1 MERYRRPDAF
11 HFRLRSNES
20 GAAEANGGRG
30 INVTQRFRRALRAAA
45 VFLVLSA
52 ATAGAQATSVQTSTD
67 TLRLTVDDA
76 VRFALRDGLEASL
89 AREEVRAAQSAVG
102 VARSYA
108 LPQVNAS
115 GTYTRNLKK
124 PVLFFEIDPGDV
136 QSFELGQD
144 NAWFGGVS
152 LTQTI
157 YAFGRLRSGYRMAKD
172 RAVAAESAGDDVA
185 AAIAREVKTSYYF
198 VLLAAAQVDIAE
210 KSLENAERNASN
222 IADRVRQG
230 VTADF
235 DRLRAEV
242 TVEERK
248 PIVTRVGNDYRIALE
263 TLKRLLRVPL
273 DHPVVLT
280 DSLAYEPHPET
291 LDEVM
296 TRALAG
302 RRDLQAARAEAS
314 AAEYQRKAQAAML
327 RPLLNLDA
335 SASWQGETSSNFWP
349 GDMEAASSAAV
360 GVSLVW
366 PLFDGL
372 RNRNEVRIAQ
382 AQERAARIQ
391 EERLSDIVRLEVRSS
406 YSEVT
411 TIALEIVGATRA
423 VEVARDAYRIAQVR
437 YDTGASRLIELLDSE
452 LALIQSA
459 VVLNETLYRYNVAV
473 ANLEYSA
480 GEGPKLGLN
489 NGEENK

>member
-1 MERYRRPDAF
+1 
-11 HFRLRSNES
+11 
-20 GAAEANGGRG
+20 
-30 INVTQRFRRALRAAA
+30 VTQRISAVLRTAAA
-45 VFLVLSA
+45 VLAVTA
-52 ATAGAQATSVQTSTD
+52 ATVNAQTAQDAD
-67 TLRLTVDDA
+67 TLRLAVDDA
-76 VRFALRDGLEASL
+76 LRYALRDGLEASI
-89 AREEVRAAQSAVG
+89 ARQQVLAAQSGVG
-102 VARSYA
+102 IARSYA

-124 PVLFFEIDPGDV
+124 PVIFFEIDPGDV

-152 LTQTI
+152 LSQTI
-157 YAFGRLRSGYRMAKD
+157 YAFGRISSGYRMAKN
-172 RAVAAESAGDDVA
+172 RAVAAEWAGDDAA
-185 AAIAREVKTSYYF
+185 AAIARDVKTSYYR

-210 KSLENAERNASN
+210 KSLENAERNVSN

-230 VTADF
+230 VTAEF

-248 PIVTRVGNDYRIALE
+248 PIVTRVRNDRRIALE
-263 TLKRLLRVPL
+263 NLKRQLRIPL

-280 DSLAYEPHPET
+280 DSLVYEPHPET

-296 TRALAG
+296 ERALTS

-314 AAEYQRKAQAAML
+314 AAENQRRAQAAML

-349 GDMEAASSAAV
+349 GDREAASSAAV
-360 GVSLVW
+360 GLSIAW
-366 PLFDGL
+366 PIFDGL
-372 RNRNEVRIAQ
+372 RNRHEVRIAE
-382 AQERAARIQ
+382 AQERAAKIQ
-391 EERLSDIVRLEVRSS
+391 EERLSDIVRLDVRSS
-406 YSEVT
+406 YSDVT
-411 TIALEIVGATRA
+411 TIGQEIVGATRA
-423 VEVARDAYRIAQVR
+423 VDVARDAYRIAQVR

-452 LALIQSA
+452 LALIQAS

-473 ANLEYSA
+473 ANLEYST
-480 GEGPKLGLN
+480 GEGPKLGLD
-489 NGEENK
+489 NGEESR